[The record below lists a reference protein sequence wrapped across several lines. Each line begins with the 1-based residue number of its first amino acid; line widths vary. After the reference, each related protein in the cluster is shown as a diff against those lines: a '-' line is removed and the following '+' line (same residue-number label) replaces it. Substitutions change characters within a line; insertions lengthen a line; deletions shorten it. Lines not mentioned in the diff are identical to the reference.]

1 MQLKRTRTIA
11 LLFAIAMLPVALAS
25 CGGGGEVYGAAMSS
39 AEATPVVDVLSNPT
53 AYDGEKV
60 KLEGVIGNE
69 CPTGCWFE
77 LKDGGSS
84 IHVDIAPHGL
94 AIPQK
99 QGSDVTVEGVVK
111 VTDSRLMLIGEGVE
125 IR

>member
-1 MQLKRTRTIA
+1 MTRSRVLA
-11 LLFAIAMLPVALAS
+11 LLIAVLVLPIALAS
-25 CGGGGEVYGAAMSS
+25 CGGGELYGSPLSDAAP
-39 AEATPVVDVLSNPT
+39 TPVSDVLTDPASF
-53 AYDGEKV
+53 DGKSV

-99 QGSDVTVEGVVK
+99 QGSSVTVEGVVK
-111 VTDSRLMLIGEGVE
+111 ITDSRLMLIGEGVE

>member
-1 MQLKRTRTIA
+1 VNRTRLVMLIV
-11 LLFAIAMLPVALAS
+11 AIAMLPVALTS
-25 CGGGGEVYGAAMSS
+25 CGGSGDVYGAAMSDAQS
-39 AEATPVVDVLSNPT
+39 TPVSAILSDP
-53 AYDGEKV
+53 AGYDGQKV

-77 LKDGGSS
+77 LRDEGAS

-111 VTDSRLMLIGEGVE
+111 VTDSRLMLVGEGVE

>member
-1 MQLKRTRTIA
+1 MRTTRIITLLIA
-11 LLFAIAMLPVALAS
+11 LGVAPVALVS
-25 CGGGGEVYGAAMSS
+25 CSGDGGVYGEPISDADV
-39 AEATPVVDVLSNPT
+39 TPLADVLGDP
-53 AYDGEKV
+53 AGYDGAAV

-77 LKDGGSS
+77 LRDGGAS

-94 AIPQK
+94 AIPQE
-99 QGSDVTVEGVVK
+99 QGSPVTVEGTVR
-111 VTDSRLMLIGEGVE
+111 VTDSRLMLVGKGVE

>member
-1 MQLKRTRTIA
+1 MRTTRIIA
-11 LLFAIAMLPVALAS
+11 LFVAIAMLPVALAS
-25 CGGGGEVYGAAMSS
+25 CGGGEVYGEPISDANV
-39 AEATPVVDVLSNPT
+39 TPVADILADPV
-53 AYDGEKV
+53 AYDGQMV
-60 KLEGVIGNE
+60 KLEGEIGNE

-77 LKDGGSS
+77 LREGSAP

-99 QGSDVTVEGVVK
+99 QGSRVIVEGTVK
-111 VTDSRLMLIGEGVE
+111 ITDSRLMVIGKGVE

>member
-1 MQLKRTRTIA
+1 LKRTRNLA
-11 LLFAIAMLPVALAS
+11 LLIAIAILPVALAS
-25 CGGGGEVYGAAMSS
+25 CGGGGELYGAAMSD
-39 AEATPVVDVLSNPT
+39 ADATPVADVLADPS
-53 AYDGEKV
+53 AYDGQRV

-69 CPTGCWFE
+69 CPSGCWFE
-77 LKDGGSS
+77 LRDGGAS

-99 QGSDVTVEGVVK
+99 QGSSVTVEGAVK
-111 VTDSRLMLIGEGVE
+111 VTDARVMLIGEGVE

>member
-1 MQLKRTRTIA
+1 MTRFRTIA
-11 LLFAIAMLPVALAS
+11 LLVAIAMLPVALAS
-25 CGGGGEVYGAAMSS
+25 CGGGDVYGEALSG
-39 AEATPVVDVLSNPT
+39 AEPTPVADILADP
-53 AYDGEKV
+53 AAFDGEEV
-60 KLEGVIGNE
+60 TLAGVIGNE

-77 LKDGGSS
+77 LRDGGSS

-99 QGSDVTVEGVVK
+99 QGSDVTVEGTVK
-111 VTDSRLMLIGEGVE
+111 VTDSRLMLVGKGVE

>member
-1 MQLKRTRTIA
+1 MKRTRTVALMIA
-11 LLFAIAMLPVALAS
+11 ISMLPVALAS
-25 CGGGGEVYGAAMSS
+25 CGGGGEVYGAALSG
-39 AEATPVVDVLSNPT
+39 EEVTPVADILSDLP
-53 AYDGEKV
+53 AYEGQKV
-60 KLEGVIGNE
+60 KIEGVIGNE

-77 LKDGGSS
+77 LREGGSS

-99 QGSDVTVEGVVK
+99 QGSNVTVEGVVR
-111 VTDSRLMLIGEGVE
+111 VTDSRAMLIGEGVE

>member
-1 MQLKRTRTIA
+1 MRTTRIIA
-11 LLFAIAMLPVALAS
+11 LLVALGVMPVALVS
-25 CGGGGEVYGAAMSS
+25 CGGGDVYG
-39 AEATPVVDVLSNPT
+39 EALSDADVTPVASILADP
-53 AYDGEKV
+53 AAFDGAVV
-60 KLEGVIGNE
+60 KLEGQIGNE

-77 LKDGGSS
+77 LKEGGAS

-99 QGSDVTVEGVVK
+99 QGSGVTVEGTVR
-111 VTDSRLMLIGEGVE
+111 VTDSRLMVIGKGVE

>member
-1 MQLKRTRTIA
+1 MA
-11 LLFAIAMLPVALAS
+11 LLAAIAMLPVALAS
-25 CGGGGEVYGAAMSS
+25 CGGGDVYGEPMSS
-39 AEATPVVDVLSNPT
+39 AEITPVAEILADP
-53 AYDGEKV
+53 AGFDGEQV
-60 KLEGVIGNE
+60 KLEGEIGNE

-77 LKDGGSS
+77 LRDGASS

-99 QGSDVTVEGVVK
+99 QGSVVTVEGTLK
-111 VTDSRLMLIGEGVE
+111 VTDSRLMLIGKGVE